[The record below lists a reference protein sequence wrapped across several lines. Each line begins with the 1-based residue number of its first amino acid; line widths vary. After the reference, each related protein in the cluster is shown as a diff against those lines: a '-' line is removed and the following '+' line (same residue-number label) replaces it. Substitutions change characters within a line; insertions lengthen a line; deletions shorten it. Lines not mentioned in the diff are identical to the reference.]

1 MLEVTTRTVG
11 GFAVEARTGG
21 ASLRM
26 DEPREQ
32 GGQGTGL
39 TPQETLLAALS
50 GCTSMTLLMYA
61 QRKQWP
67 LTNVLVRTTLER
79 PAPGVPGDPALVQ
92 TLTLEGA
99 LSDEQRQRLLEIAD
113 RCPVSQTLK
122 ASAEVATSLAAP

>member
-67 LTNVLVRTTLER
+67 LTNVLVRTTLDR
-79 PAPGVPGDPALVQ
+79 PAPGVPGDPAVVQ

-99 LSDEQRQRLLEIAD
+99 LSDEQRQRLLEIAAK
-113 RCPVSQTLK
+113 CPVHKLLQGPL
-122 ASAEVATSLAAP
+122 SLTERLA